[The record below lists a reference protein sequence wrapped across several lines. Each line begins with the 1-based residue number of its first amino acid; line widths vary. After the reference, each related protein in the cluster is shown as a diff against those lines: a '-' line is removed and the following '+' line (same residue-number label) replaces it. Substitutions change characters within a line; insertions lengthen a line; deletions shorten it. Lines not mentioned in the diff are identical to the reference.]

1 MPKGSIVISDDL
13 FDNKTDVTGRKYIYN
28 SKNHLLYWVLFQM
41 TSQAQNCAKLISED
55 RSNEI
60 DNLIVEILSKADRNV
75 KELDYVED
83 KENGKV
89 GIGSY
94 DFSMSI
100 KDENIDWACEKLKYL
115 QDTFEEVADEIKE
128 PQVQNLYRG
137 YAKICEMSGGNI
149 GKAIEENQYL
159 QNLLANSITG
169 LKITANMPL
178 EQSILGLQGKHP
190 DQANLPEDQ
199 KADILNDFMTI
210 NTAFGGELE
219 AEYLRQKNEKG
230 NWEDDDAK
238 QEYIERLRY
247 EHRKNI
253 DAFERLIKV
262 NDVEQYD
269 RYLDNSL
276 NHMTER
282 FEPGGRRG
290 AARGVS
296 GTIGCMKAELKALD
310 NGWGPRDIGILGVI
324 GMMEGNIDKSKS
336 ALNNRIKAEN
346 QKEPVN
352 INAIEESNK
361 KLEQINKLEESLKSL
376 RDKCYGV
383 KNPTAEQKLELAT
396 EIKNYVVAN
405 FEYSGILAVLNQ
417 FPRFEN
423 TIKNIKDDLAKGLNA
438 KDQIAKE
445 NAEFQVVVD
454 LHEVMLEA
462 VDKYKD
468 FAKDLK
474 DISTYKDEQNRENEI
489 AGLQAIKFGN
499 NTKKAYEFYNSIK
512 NNIKY
517 LSGDLEKNNLLE
529 ISKHITHL
537 SSDIETFL
545 QVDISELDEDEK
557 EGIAPV
563 FDKLKEIKGYCDE
576 KSKDL
581 KSKIKDPVM
590 LNVSV
595 RRNIDI
601 LVKSG
606 RKDPRLENDSI
617 VKEDGK
623 SFISGFEIV
632 DEEEI
637 RASKIASVEQ
647 KIFESKPEN
656 KAKIEENARKNL
668 EERKAREK
676 SKGKVKDRISIN
688 DLENEEHPDKKIEVT
703 KAQGKKSV
711 GSEIGKGMN

>member
-13 FDNKTDVTGRKYIYN
+13 FENNTDVTGKKFIYN
-28 SKNHLLYWVLFQM
+28 QKNHLLYWVLYQM
-41 TSQAQNCAKLISED
+41 TTQAQNSAKLISKE
-55 RSNEI
+55 RSDEI
-60 DNLIVEILSKADRNV
+60 DNLLLEILNNANRNV
-75 KELDYVED
+75 KASDYVEAKD
-83 KENGKV
+83 EEKV
-89 GIGSY
+89 SIGSY
-94 DFSMSI
+94 DFSPSI
-100 KDENIDWACEKLKYL
+100 KDEDIDWACEKIKFL
-115 QDTFEEVADEIKE
+115 QDTFEEIADKVAE
-128 PQVQNLYRG
+128 PSVQNLYRG
-137 YAKICEMSGGNI
+137 YARICEMSGGNV
-149 GKAIEENQYL
+149 GRAIEENLYL

-169 LKITANMPL
+169 LKISDNMPL
-178 EQSILGLQGKHP
+178 EQSILGLKGKHP

-219 AEYLRQKNEKG
+219 AEYLRQKIEKN

-253 DAFERLIKV
+253 DAFERLINV

-282 FEPGGRRG
+282 FEPGGSRG

-310 NGWGPRDIGILGVI
+310 NGWGPRDIGIPGMI
-324 GMMEGNIDKSKS
+324 GMMEGNIDKSIS
-336 ALNNRIKAEN
+336 ALTNKIKAEN

-352 INAIEESNK
+352 INEIEESNK
-361 KLEQINKLEESLKSL
+361 KLEQIKKLEESLKSL

-396 EIKNYVVAN
+396 EIKNYVVSN
-405 FEYSGILAVLNQ
+405 SEFSVTLAFINQ
-417 FPRFEN
+417 LPRFEN
-423 TIKNIKDDLAKGLNA
+423 TIKNLKDDLVKGPGAMN
-438 KDQIAKE
+438 QIAKE
-445 NAEFQVVVD
+445 NAEFQTVAD
-454 LHEVMLEA
+454 LHEA
-462 VDKYKD
+462 VLGAIDKYKD
-468 FAKDLK
+468 FAKELK
-474 DISTYKDEQNRENEI
+474 DISTYKDENNKAHEI
-489 AGLQAIKFGN
+489 SGLEAIKFGN
-499 NTKKAYEFYNSIK
+499 NTNKIYDSYRTIK
-512 NNIKY
+512 GDLKF
-517 LSGDLEKNNLLE
+517 LSGDLEKYNPMEIAKRIAQLSGKVEEFLNVDTSNLNE
-529 ISKHITHL
+529 
-537 SSDIETFL
+537 E
-545 QVDISELDEDEK
+545 EM
-557 EGIAPV
+557 EGITPV

-581 KSKIKDPVM
+581 KSRIKEPVM

-595 RRNIDI
+595 QRNIEI

-606 RKDPRLENDSI
+606 RKDPRLENDNI

-703 KAQGKKSV
+703 KAQGKKP
-711 GSEIGKGMN
+711 GAPGKGKAFE